1 MKWIKEQHV
10 TTRRPTRPG
19 GFTLIE
25 LLVVIA
31 IISLLV
37 SILLPSLQKARD
49 LAKQVV
55 CANNLKQLGLSFHTY
70 AGEYDD
76 WLPYCYDGNGDYMA
90 NKMWR
95 IVFKRLYFDDA
106 DYRDIGVY
114 HCPSEERDL
123 DFDYG
128 MNAYINNQET
138 VWSPV
143 TYQMATIPDIV
154 RVVLMADNNQYIQY
168 DGAGKPY
175 QNSTMVPWVWVGSG
189 AQIYPRHM
197 DNANTLF
204 CDGHV
209 EWLPGYP
216 LSVPWEQWYVPD
228 HTVWK
233 VWQWK
238 P

>member
-10 TTRRPTRPG
+10 TTRRPTKPG

-55 CANNLKQLGLSFHTY
+55 CANNLKQLGLLFHTY

-76 WLPYCYDGNGDYMA
+76 WLPYCYDGTPDYMI
-90 NKMWR
+90 NRTWR
-95 IVFKRLYFDDA
+95 IVFRRLYFDDA
-106 DYRDIGVY
+106 DYKDIGVY
-114 HCPSEERDL
+114 HCPSEEREL
-123 DFDYG
+123 DYDYG
-128 MNAYINNQET
+128 MNSYINNQNSA
-138 VWSPV
+138 WSPN
-143 TYQMATIPDIV
+143 ATV
-154 RVVLMADNNQYIQY
+154 
-168 DGAGKPY
+168 
-175 QNSTMVPWVWVGSG
+175 VPWVWGGSG

-197 DNANTLF
+197 DNPNLLF
-204 CDGHV
+204 CDGHI

-216 LSVPWEQWYVPD
+216 MAVPWEQWFITD
-228 HTVWK
+228 HTLWK